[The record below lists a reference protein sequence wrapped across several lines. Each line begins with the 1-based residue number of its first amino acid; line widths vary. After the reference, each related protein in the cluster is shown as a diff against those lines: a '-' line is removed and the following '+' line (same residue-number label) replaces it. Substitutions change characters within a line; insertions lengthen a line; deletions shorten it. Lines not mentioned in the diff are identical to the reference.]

1 MKHNALIVL
10 EALLLGQRV
19 KMPTGH
25 TLVMEDGQLLL
36 VAEIW
41 SVAGDEKEILLSPGA
56 LGEMDVFVRQC
67 EEMSPQDVFII
78 GSQSVMIKM
87 ANERAERRKQLE
99 FQAEYTNGFPPPTPC
114 PACGGTAQGRTVESC
129 RACKGTGVAA

>member
-41 SVAGDEKEILLSPGA
+41 SVVGDEKEILLSPGA
-56 LGEMDVFVRQC
+56 LGGMDVFVRQC
-67 EEMSPQDVFII
+67 EEMSPQDVFVI
-78 GSQSVMIKM
+78 GSQSAMIKM
-87 ANERAERRKQLE
+87 ANGRAESRARWR
-99 FQAEYTNGFPPPTPC
+99 AEYTGDFQPSTPC
-114 PACGGTAQGRTVESC
+114 DVCGGTGQGYRVESC
-129 RACKGTGVAA
+129 PACKGTGRATL